1 MPNKNRRTLAASAVV
16 AGLLLATTAAA
27 DSWAW
32 PQPFE
37 RTSPN
42 ERWQASLDH
51 SDDGPVARILDRQ
64 TGETSTLRLERSEVF
79 PVDAAMLDGG
89 QLLVF
94 DQWHSMGYGDSV
106 VVGYARQAD
115 SGDWSEQWR
124 RSLEEL
130 LGDSA
135 ARAVPTS
142 VSSRWWR
149 KSPLEWQPLRD
160 HLGPWISV
168 TLHDE
173 HKLDIHVEVGAAR
186 WRQVE
191 DVGDDPARLIG
202 RARNFSDRRDYQEA
216 NKLLE
221 RVWAG
226 PGAPIDEEFVLPLAN
241 ALLRAKEPERAI
253 ELLETHAS
261 RSPPTPTSNDPIIRH
276 HRALWQALANSYTS
290 ANRLADAEKAW
301 RALAADVK
309 DPWRYVQQL
318 ANVLFDMGDEKQALI
333 ELSTYY
339 RAMQTTGHDEW
350 TLDRAAGNVGAMM
363 MRRGYPEKAVHYL
376 ADGWNPERI
385 LHFSGI
391 DYAKALEAT
400 GQPEKALVIWRA
412 LLANYGDDSAYHR
425 YRQQAREAIDRL
437 RAN

>member
-1 MPNKNRRTLAASAVV
+1 MLNKNRRHLLASAIVI
-16 AGLLLATTAAA
+16 GLLLDATAAA

-32 PQPFE
+32 PEPFE

-42 ERWQASLDH
+42 ERWQASVAH
-51 SDDGPVARILDRQ
+51 SDDGPIARILDRR
-64 TGETSTLRLERSEVF
+64 TGQETTLRLKRSEVF

-94 DQWHSMGYGDSV
+94 DQWHCMGYGDSV

-115 SGDWSEQWR
+115 SDVWSEQWR

-130 LGDSA
+130 LGDRA

-149 KSPLEWQPLRD
+149 KSPLEWQPLQD

-173 HKLDIHVEVGAAR
+173 NKLDIHVEVGAAR
-186 WRQVE
+186 YRPVE
-191 DVGDDPARLIG
+191 DVGDDPDRLIR
-202 RARNFSDRRDYQEA
+202 RADDLSDRRHYQEA
-216 NKLLE
+216 AKLLE

-241 ALLRAKEPERAI
+241 ALLRAEEPERAI
-253 ELLETHAS
+253 ELLETHVS
-261 RSPPTPTSNDPIIRH
+261 RSPPAPTSNDPRIRR
-276 HRALWQALANSYTS
+276 HRALWQTLANSYV
-290 ANRLADAEKAW
+290 AAGRPGDAERAW
-301 RALAADVK
+301 RALIVDVR
-309 DPWRYVQQL
+309 DPWRYVRQL
-318 ANVLFDMGDEKQALI
+318 TNVLFEMGDEKQALI

-339 RAMQTTGHDEW
+339 RGMQSAGHGDW
-350 TLDRAAGNVGAMM
+350 TLERAAGNVGSMM
-363 MRRGYPEKAVHYL
+363 MRRGHPKKAVLYL
-376 ADGWNPERI
+376 ADSWNPGHI
-385 LHFSGI
+385 QHFFGI

-400 GQPEKALVIWRA
+400 GQPDKALTIWKA
-412 LLANYGDDSAYHR
+412 LLAEFGDDSAYRR
-425 YRQQAREAIDRL
+425 YRQQASEAIERL
-437 RAN
+437 QAH